1 MAHMKKRFSLSG
13 LGSALKK
20 YKYPVLVLA
29 LGVGLLLLPKG
40 TRTAAPQ
47 ATEPTAP
54 GETLEQRLEALLSQ
68 IDGAGRV
75 KVMLTAKEG
84 ARTVYQ
90 SDSDS
95 ESGGTAD
102 RDRSSTVI
110 LNRGG
115 STQEAV
121 VQQVLPPV
129 YLGAVVV
136 CQGADSAAVR
146 LAVTQAVSDLTGL
159 GADHISVVKMKSF

>member
-1 MAHMKKRFSLSG
+1 MKKSLSLTG
-13 LGSALKK
+13 IGEVLKK

-29 LGVGLLLLPKG
+29 LGIALLLLPKRAG
-40 TRTAAPQ
+40 NAAAPQ
-47 ATEPTAP
+47 TTEPTAQ
-54 GETLEQRLEALLSQ
+54 GETMEQRLETLLSQ

-121 VQQVLPPV
+121 VRQILPPV

-146 LAVTQAVSDLTGL
+146 LAVTQAVADLTGL

>member
-1 MAHMKKRFSLSG
+1 MKKSLSLTG
-13 LGSALKK
+13 IGAALAK

-29 LGVGLLLLPKG
+29 LGIALLLIPKRAG
-40 TRTAAPQ
+40 SAAAPQ
-47 ATEPTAP
+47 AAEPMAP
-54 GETLEQRLEALLSQ
+54 DETMEQRLEALLSQ
-68 IDGAGRV
+68 IDGAGQV

-102 RDRSSTVI
+102 RDRSSTVV

-121 VQQVLPPV
+121 VRQILPPV

-146 LAVTQAVSDLTGL
+146 LAVTQAVADLTGL